1 MPITTTRTP
10 SNCHATMRGPERSPS
25 GVMTGRSSSS
35 GSRSFISR
43 RNLAPSTSTSDPA
56 KRRTAFTGRPL

>member
-1 MPITTTRTP
+1 
-10 SNCHATMRGPERSPS
+10 
-25 GVMTGRSSSS
+25 MTARSSSS

-43 RNLAPSTSTSDPA
+43 RNLAPSTSTSTSTSDPA